1 MKIIYSSGHNNDQA
15 CLVYDHIILNKTYK
29 VISEERNVWVNK
41 IASTIK
47 RFQRN
52 LKMRAL
58 ANRRF
63 LNKKKKLSQQHL
75 DFLKE
80 LLSGISSVPLKVSS
94 IKNRLETNFEEMQ
107 NVSES
112 TIRRDLKARLNMS
125 YKRMSIVNPKNL
137 TNENVW
143 RMIQS
148 ATLLKILSNYDIELI
163 FMDKFSINSRT
174 SKAYIWAEKGKKAII
189 SHHCGAESFSII
201 SGLSS
206 KKFYPSE
213 IK

>member
-1 MKIIYSSGHNNDQA
+1 MKIIYSNDHNNDQA

-29 VISEERNVWVNK
+29 VISEELNVWVNK

-52 LKMRAL
+52 LKMRAH

-63 LNKKKKLSQQHL
+63 INKKKKLSQQHL

-80 LLSGISSVPLKVSS
+80 FLSGISSVPLKVSS
-94 IKNRLETNFEEMQ
+94 IKNRLEKNFEEMQ

-112 TIRRDLKARLNMS
+112 TIRRDLKARLNMN
-125 YKRMSIVNPKNL
+125 YKRMSLVNPKNL

-148 ATLLKILSNYDIELI
+148 ATLFKILSNYDIELI
-163 FMDKFSINSRT
+163 FMDEFSINLRT
-174 SKAYIWAEKGKKAII
+174 SKAYGWAEKGKGNDLT
-189 SHHCGAESFSII
+189 SLWSII
-201 SGLSS
+201 ILVLFLDFLQRNFILR
-206 KKFYPSE
+206 K
-213 IK
+213 